1 MRAPSM
7 LFVSLLAV
15 AALLLF
21 AKTPDSLD
29 IYFFHGL
36 GCPHCAKED
45 ALLRRAEEKY
55 AVLNVHRHEVYYNA
69 TNMDLFR
76 QVAAFMNAEVGSVPF
91 LVIGGECIIGYSES
105 VTPGLITTRIEDCLS
120 ARCPDPIRNVLLK
133 HSLDTE
139 SPLVAAQNATDKRGL
154 GGRKTL
160 TLPMLGEIDPHV
172 FSLPVLTMVM
182 GFLDGFNPCAMWT
195 LLFLISLLLG
205 MRDKA
210 KMWTLG
216 AAFIVASALVYF
228 LFMAAWLNVI
238 LLFGFVIWIRVAIG
252 VLALGSGVHG
262 IREFWLNPEGTC
274 KLSNNQ
280 RRQRVYEKIRG
291 AINQHSLILSLC
303 GIVLLA
309 FMVNLVEIIC
319 SAGFPAIYTQ
329 VLSLNRLST
338 LEYHGY
344 IALYI
349 VFFMLDDFLVF
360 VTTMI
365 TLEITGM
372 TTKYVRLA
380 RLFGGILMLLIG
392 ILLIARPQWLMFG

>member
-1 MRAPSM
+1 MS
-7 LFVSLLAV
+7 F
-15 AALLLF
+15 
-21 AKTPDSLD
+21 
-29 IYFFHGL
+29 
-36 GCPHCAKED
+36 
-45 ALLRRAEEKY
+45 
-55 AVLNVHRHEVYYNA
+55 
-69 TNMDLFR
+69 
-76 QVAAFMNAEVGSVPF
+76 
-91 LVIGGECIIGYSES
+91 
-105 VTPGLITTRIEDCLS
+105 
-120 ARCPDPIRNVLLK
+120 
-133 HSLDTE
+133 
-139 SPLVAAQNATDKRGL
+139 
-154 GGRKTL
+154 
-160 TLPMLGEIDPHV
+160 
-172 FSLPVLTMVM
+172 LPVLTMVM

-252 VLALGSGVHG
+252 VLALGNGVHG

-280 RRQRVYEKIRG
+280 RRQRVYEKIQE
-291 AINQHSLILSLC
+291 APSNQHSLILSLC